1 MSKEVRAYIG
11 LATAKEG
18 NTQEYPS
25 GERHAFNL
33 FLLQEIG
40 ADENCEKAEEVVC
53 TESWTAV
60 EFRKT
65 GILSAASVQS
75 AGEPFVSMYEA
86 ALKDGSALLVYREPE
101 S

>member
-1 MSKEVRAYIG
+1 MSKEVRTYIG

-65 GILSAASVQS
+65 VFYQQQAYSPRASRLFQCMRL
-75 AGEPFVSMYEA
+75 P
-86 ALKDGSALLVYREPE
+86 
-101 S
+101 